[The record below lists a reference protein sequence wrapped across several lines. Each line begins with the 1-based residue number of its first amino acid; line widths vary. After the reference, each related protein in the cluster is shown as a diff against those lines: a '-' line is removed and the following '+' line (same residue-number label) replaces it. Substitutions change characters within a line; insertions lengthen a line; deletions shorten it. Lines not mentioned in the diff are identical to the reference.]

1 MHRSVL
7 ETDPRRNAGEFA
19 PCFAQWQKSVVV
31 AEQGEGWLAE
41 CTDAGRFLAVSQEL
55 VDALASILRRLA
67 GNDPVLEICAGSG
80 ELARAL
86 VAAGLDVEAT
96 DLEASAGTG
105 VRSMSTDAA
114 LRHFQPKVVLG
125 AFIPFDSG
133 ADEAVLACPS
143 VQYYVVLNARIGGLL
158 GAPAL
163 WQTSGWKAEPL
174 ASIGPW
180 MLTRHDVWLGPLA
193 SSEEAAW
200 SAPQSLSTP
209 SASSN
214 LLQHGEAWL
223 FARDPSTASSDTER
237 ACR

>member
-1 MHRSVL
+1 MHRSVV
-7 ETDPRRNAGEFA
+7 ETDPHRNAGKFA
-19 PCFAQWQKSVVV
+19 PRFAQWQKSVVA

-55 VDALASILRRLA
+55 VDALASVLRRLA

-96 DLEASAGTG
+96 DLQTPAGTG
-105 VRSMSTDAA
+105 VRAISADAA
-114 LRHFQPKVVLG
+114 LRHFRPQVALG
-125 AFIPFDSG
+125 AFVPFDSG

-158 GAPAL
+158 GAPSL
-163 WQTSGWKAEPL
+163 WQASGWKAEPL
-174 ASIGPW
+174 PSIGPW
-180 MLTRHDVWLGPLA
+180 MLTRHDVWLGSLEP
-193 SSEEAAW
+193 SEEAAW
-200 SAPQSLSTP
+200 QSPSMP
-209 SASSN
+209 SASVN

-223 FARDPSTASSDTER
+223 FARDPSTTSSDTER

>member
-1 MHRSVL
+1 M
-7 ETDPRRNAGEFA
+7 ETDPHRVAGEFA
-19 PCFAQWQKSVVV
+19 PCFAQWQKSVVA

-41 CTDAGRFLAVSQEL
+41 CTDAGRYLAVSQEL
-55 VDALASILRRLA
+55 VDALASVLRRLA
-67 GNDPVLEICAGSG
+67 GDDPVLEICAGNG

-86 VAAGLDVEAT
+86 VSSGVDVEAT

-105 VRSMSTDAA
+105 VRSMPADTA

-125 AFIPFDSG
+125 SFVPFDSG

-158 GAPAL
+158 GAAAL
-163 WQTSGWKAEPL
+163 WQASGWKAEPL
-174 ASIGPW
+174 TSIGPW
-180 MLTRHDVWLGPLA
+180 MLTRHDVWLGPLEP
-193 SSEEAAW
+193 SEEAAW
-200 SAPQSLSTP
+200 SDWRSSPTP
-209 SASSN
+209 SASGS

-223 FARDPSTASSDTER
+223 FARDSSTASSDTER